1 MKSSK
6 RRLLGQ
12 HMLKDGRI
20 VDKLIE
26 AAEITKNETVYEAGT
41 GEGTLTN
48 ELCKRAKSVVSFE
61 IDRHLFEK
69 SYSALM
75 SAFLNLEL
83 VNGDLFEFHPYFDF
97 DVFIS
102 NLPYSR
108 SRDALE
114 WLALQKFNRA
124 ILTVQKEF
132 ADKLQARPG
141 DEKYRSITVISQHC
155 FNIKELFHVS
165 KDSFDP
171 QPAVESTVIKL
182 IPRKPAIPITRAT
195 IKNLN
200 LLFSCRNR
208 KALSVLKKYNCK
220 IDFGGKARI
229 GELQPNQLMNLAESM
244 CN

>member
-1 MKSSK
+1 MKFSK

-20 VDKLIE
+20 VEKLIE
-26 AAEITKNETVYEAGT
+26 VAQINQNETVCEAGT
-41 GEGTLTN
+41 GEGILTN

-61 IDRHLFEK
+61 IDHDLFKK
-69 SYSALM
+69 SYSKLM
-75 SAFLNLEL
+75 SAFPNLKL
-83 VNGDLFEFHPYFDF
+83 INADLFKFPYFVF

-108 SRDALE
+108 SRDALQ
-114 WLALQKFNRA
+114 WLPLQRFSRA

-141 DEKYRSITVISQHC
+141 DENYRSITVITQHC
-155 FNIKELFHVS
+155 FTIDQLFHVP
-165 KDSFDP
+165 KGSFDP
-171 QPAVESTVIKL
+171 HPSVESTVIRLVPK
-182 IPRKPAIPITRAT
+182 KPAITITRAT
-195 IKNLN
+195 IKNMN

-208 KALSVLKKYNCK
+208 KLLSVLKKHNCR
-220 IDFGGKARI
+220 IDFAGKERI
-229 GELQPNQLMNLAESM
+229 DELPPIQLMSFAESI

>member
-1 MKSSK
+1 MKFSK

-26 AAEITKNETVYEAGT
+26 VAEISQKETVFEAGT
-41 GEGTLTN
+41 GEGTITK

-61 IDRHLFEK
+61 IDHGLFKK
-69 SYSALM
+69 SYTKLM
-75 SAFLNLEL
+75 SDFPNLKL
-83 VNGDLFEFHPYFDF
+83 INRDIFEFPHFVF

-108 SRDALE
+108 SRDALQ
-114 WLALQKFNRA
+114 WLPLQRFSRA

-141 DEKYRSITVISQHC
+141 AENYRSITVITQHC
-155 FNIKELFHVS
+155 FIIEQLFDVP
-165 KDSFDP
+165 KGSFHP
-171 QPAVESTVIKL
+171 HPSVESTVIRL
-182 IPRKPAIPITRAT
+182 IPKKPTITITRAT
-195 IKNLN
+195 IKNMN

-208 KALSVLKKYNCK
+208 KLLSVLKKHNYKTDFAFNER
-220 IDFGGKARI
+220 ID
-229 GELQPNQLMNLAESM
+229 ELPPFELMSLAESI

>member
-1 MKSSK
+1 MKLSK

-20 VDKLIE
+20 VEKLIE
-26 AAEITKNETVYEAGT
+26 AAEITENETVYEAGT

-61 IDRHLFEK
+61 IDRSLFEK
-69 SYSALM
+69 SYSQLM

-83 VNGDLFEFHPYFDF
+83 INADLFEFPYFVF

-141 DEKYRSITVISQHC
+141 DGNYRSITVISQHC
-155 FNIKELFHVS
+155 FTIKELFHVS
-165 KDSFDP
+165 KGSFDP
-171 QPAVESTVIKL
+171 QPGVESTVIKL

-200 LLFSCRNR
+200 LLFSCRKR
-208 KALSVLKKYNCK
+208 KTLSVLKKYDCK
-220 IDFGGKARI
+220 IDFAGTERI
-229 GELQPNQLMNLAESM
+229 GELQPIQLINLAESM

>member
-1 MKSSK
+1 
-6 RRLLGQ
+6 
-12 HMLKDGRI
+12 MLKDERI
-20 VDKLIE
+20 VEKLIE
-26 AAEITKNETVYEAGT
+26 AAEITPNETVYEAGT

-61 IDRHLFEK
+61 IDRSLFEK
-69 SYSALM
+69 SYSELM
-75 SAFLNLEL
+75 SSFLNLEL
-83 VNGDLFEFHPYFDF
+83 INGDLFEYPYFVF

-108 SRDALE
+108 SRDALQ

-141 DEKYRSITVISQHC
+141 DENYRSITVISQHC
-155 FNIKELFHVS
+155 FSIKELFDVS
-165 KDSFDP
+165 KISFDP

-182 IPRKPAIPITRAT
+182 IPRKPITRAT

-200 LLFSCRNR
+200 LLFSYR
-208 KALSVLKKYNCK
+208 KRKTLSVLKKYNCK
-220 IDFGGKARI
+220 MDVGGKVRI
-229 GELQPNQLMNLAESM
+229 GELQPIQLMNLAESM
-244 CN
+244 HN

>member
-1 MKSSK
+1 MKLSK

-12 HMLKDGRI
+12 HMLKDRRI
-20 VDKLIE
+20 VEKLIE
-26 AAEITKNETVYEAGT
+26 AAEINENETVYEAGT

-61 IDRHLFEK
+61 IDRSLFEK
-69 SYSALM
+69 SYSELM

-83 VNGDLFEFHPYFDF
+83 INGDLFEFPYFDF

-108 SRDALE
+108 SRDALQ

-141 DEKYRSITVISQHC
+141 DEKYRSITVISQYC
-155 FNIKELFHVS
+155 FTIKELFHVS
-165 KDSFDP
+165 KGSFHP
-171 QPAVESTVIKL
+171 QPGVESTVIKL
-182 IPRKPAIPITRAT
+182 IPRLAIPITRAT

-200 LLFSCRNR
+200 LLFSCRKR
-208 KALSVLKKYNCK
+208 RTLSVLKKYNCIIDIGGKEK
-220 IDFGGKARI
+220 ID
-229 GELQPNQLMNLAESM
+229 ELQPIQLMNLAESM

>member
-1 MKSSK
+1 MKLSK

-12 HMLKDGRI
+12 HMLKDVRI
-20 VDKLIE
+20 VEELIK
-26 AAEITKNETVYEAGT
+26 AAEITENEIVYEAGT

-61 IDRHLFEK
+61 IDRGLFEK
-69 SYSALM
+69 SCSELM
-75 SAFLNLEL
+75 SSFLNLEL
-83 VNGDLFEFHPYFDF
+83 INGDLFEFPYFVF

-108 SRDALE
+108 SRDALQ

-132 ADKLQARPG
+132 ADKLQAKPG
-141 DEKYRSITVISQHC
+141 DENYRSITVISQHC
-155 FNIKELFHVS
+155 FTIKELFHVS
-165 KDSFDP
+165 KGSFDP
-171 QPAVESTVIKL
+171 EPDVESTAIKL
-182 IPRKPAIPITRAT
+182 VPRKPVFPITRAT

-200 LLFSCRNR
+200 LLFSYR
-208 KALSVLKKYNCK
+208 KRKTLSVLKKYNCK
-220 IDFGGKARI
+220 IDFEGKERI
-229 GELQPNQLMNLAESM
+229 DELQPVQLMNIAQFM